1 MEELAGKQPHEAF
14 EKAFLSLIT
23 TFVFILSMVVFYHVM
38 VITSPTSIL
47 LQSEAIDMYN
57 YNILQF
63 QRDFFLTC
71 RIMLMTTMKSGTRR
85 PD

>member
-1 MEELAGKQPHEAF
+1 MKLLRK
-14 EKAFLSLIT
+14 KAFLSLIT
-23 TFVFILSMVVFYHVM
+23 TFVFILSMVVFYHIM

-71 RIMLMTTMKSGTRR
+71 RIILMTTMKSGTRR